1 MAKSIK
7 PSDLSE
13 AIAKEL
19 TIYHDNVITRVN
31 EAGETAIKKLVKRT
45 KATAPKL
52 TGDYVKHISS
62 KTETGPRGNRYIW
75 YVKSPE
81 HRLTHLLIKKHA
93 HRTTPD
99 PFLANAVNEV
109 LPDYENAVEEAVQNG

>member
-1 MAKSIK
+1 MAKTIK
-7 PSDLSE
+7 PSDLSD

-19 TIYHDNVITRVN
+19 TIYHDNVITRMN
-31 EAGETAIKKLVKRT
+31 EAGESAIKKLVKLT
-45 KATAPKL
+45 KSNAPKL
-52 TGDYVKHISS
+52 TGDYAKHISS
-62 KTETGPRGNRYIW
+62 KREKGPRGDRFIW

-99 PFLANAVNEV
+99 PFLANAVDEV
-109 LPDYENAVEEAVQNG
+109 LPEYENAVEEAVQNG